1 MGNKLLMAMIA
12 LSGAMVT
19 GAETTCFRDSSGRLT
34 GSVTTDGNGKTVY
47 KDGQGRIQRT
57 VTTDRNGKTTFRDNL
72 RASQKGCRPV
82 PNTVRNVLR
91 LVQRSKSKFPVS

>member
-19 GAETTCFRDSSGRLT
+19 GAETTCFRDSRGRLT

-47 KDGQGRIQRT
+47 KDGQGRLQRS
-57 VTTDRNGKTTFRDNL
+57 VTTDRNGKTTFRDYL
-72 RASQKGCRPV
+72 EGFEEP
-82 PNTVRNVLR
+82 
-91 LVQRSKSKFPVS
+91 